1 MTNETINLFT
11 EIAEKSVA
19 TIKEV
24 GELNLRTF
32 EALAAKQ
39 VEIVQNAAETG
50 AQQSAALT
58 DIKDI
63 KDINDINQAITAQS
77 ELATSFADQLSA
89 NVNQIADIFKSAQ
102 DEFTGLADKVLA
114 DAKVNAEKVASIS
127 KDEVE
132 KAVKA
137 AKDKSAV

>member
-1 MTNETINLFT
+1 MKNQTINLIT

-39 VEIVQNAAETG
+39 VEIVQNAADTG
-50 AQQSAALT
+50 AQQSAILT

-63 KDINDINQAITAQS
+63 NKAYSAQT
-77 ELATSFADQLSA
+77 ELATSFADQLA
-89 NVNQIADIFKSAQ
+89 KNVNEIADIFKVAQ
-102 DEFTGLADKVLA
+102 EEFNGLADEVVA
-114 DAKVNAEKVASIS
+114 DAKVNAEKVTAIS
-127 KDEVE
+127 KNEIE

-137 AKDKSAV
+137 AKDKKVA

>member
-39 VEIVQNAAETG
+39 VEIVQNAADTG
-50 AQQSAALT
+50 AQQSAILT

-63 KDINDINQAITAQS
+63 NKAYSAQT
-77 ELATSFADQLSA
+77 ELATSFADQLA
-89 NVNQIADIFKSAQ
+89 KNVNEIADIFKVAQ
-102 DEFTGLADKVLA
+102 EEFNGLADEVVA
-114 DAKVNAEKVASIS
+114 DAKVNAEKVTAIS
-127 KDEVE
+127 KNEIE
-132 KAVKA
+132 KAVKSV
-137 AKDKSAV
+137 KDKKVA

>member
-39 VEIVQNAAETG
+39 VEIVQNAADTG
-50 AQQSAALT
+50 AQQSAILT

-63 KDINDINQAITAQS
+63 NKAYSAQT
-77 ELATSFADQLSA
+77 ELATSFADQLA
-89 NVNQIADIFKSAQ
+89 KNVNEIADIFKVAQ
-102 DEFTGLADKVLA
+102 EEFNGLADEVVA
-114 DAKVNAEKVASIS
+114 DAKVNAEKVTAIS
-127 KDEVE
+127 KNAIE
-132 KAVKA
+132 KAVKSV
-137 AKDKSAV
+137 KDKKVA

>member
-1 MTNETINLFT
+1 MTNETVNLFT

-39 VEIVQNAAETG
+39 VEIVQNAADTG
-50 AQQSAALT
+50 AQQSAILT

-63 KDINDINQAITAQS
+63 NKAYSAQT
-77 ELATSFADQLSA
+77 ELATSFADQLA
-89 NVNQIADIFKSAQ
+89 KNVNEIADIFKVAQ
-102 DEFTGLADKVLA
+102 EEFNGLADEVVA
-114 DAKVNAEKVASIS
+114 DAKVNAEKVTAIS
-127 KDEVE
+127 KNEIE
-132 KAVKA
+132 KAVKSV
-137 AKDKSAV
+137 KDKKVA